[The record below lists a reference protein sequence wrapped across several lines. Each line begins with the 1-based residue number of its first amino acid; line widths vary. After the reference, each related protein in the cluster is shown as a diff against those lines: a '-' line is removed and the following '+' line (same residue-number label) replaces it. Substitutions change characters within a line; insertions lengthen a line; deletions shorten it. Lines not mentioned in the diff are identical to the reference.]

1 MVLYSTSNMGI
12 SGSMILEG
20 GGGCKLNI
28 HDRHGQFY
36 GCDYVETDVA
46 KRFFASA
53 MILLSDLALG
63 TCVK

>member
-1 MVLYSTSNMGI
+1 
-12 SGSMILEG
+12 MILGG

-36 GCDYVETDVA
+36 GCDYVETDGA

-53 MILLSDLALG
+53 MILLSDLVLG
-63 TCVK
+63 TSVK